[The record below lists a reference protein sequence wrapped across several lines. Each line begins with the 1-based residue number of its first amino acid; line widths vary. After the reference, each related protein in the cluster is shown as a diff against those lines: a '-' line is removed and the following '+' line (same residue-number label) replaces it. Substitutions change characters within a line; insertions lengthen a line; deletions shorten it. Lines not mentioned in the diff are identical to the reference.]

1 MVGTFTK
8 RMQDA
13 AARGAAGGSRGAVG
27 KFMRTAIWIWW
38 LGIGFVALVVFRA
51 CQIDADDDG
60 SPAPSTAANVIASSS
75 AESISH
81 PVRLGDRGDA
91 VVVVQEALVAAGH
104 ELAVD
109 GVFGAE
115 TDAAVRE
122 FQSGQGLAV
131 DGVVGE
137 ETGSA
142 LGIWSV

>member
-1 MVGTFTK
+1 
-8 RMQDA
+8 
-13 AARGAAGGSRGAVG
+13 
-27 KFMRTAIWIWW
+27 

-60 SPAPSTAANVIASSS
+60 SPAPSTAANVIASPS